1 MFWAPPD
8 RDGAGGMKG
17 QVPAREGAIRIAH
30 VITGLETGGA
40 QRSLLSLIQAMD
52 PAKFQSIVVSLK
64 PLDSMSQKFSEAGIE
79 IHHLGIRKDPVSL
92 LLGLARLCRIMEAYR
107 PHIMQ
112 GWMYHANVL
121 CTLAQVL
128 LPGKP
133 KVVWGIRHSL
143 HDLTKEKRTTRW
155 VIKLGARLSRKADRI
170 VYNAHSSAA
179 HHRALGYN
187 EDREL
192 VIPNGV
198 DCEQFKPS
206 EEARKWLRRE
216 VLGLEDNQFLVG
228 MVARF
233 HPMKGHDTFLKA
245 AGMLARQRKDV
256 KFVLVGKGM
265 DGSNQ
270 VLWSVIEANKVESL
284 VFLLGETQHIESILP
299 GLDCLCCSSH
309 WGESFPNAVA
319 EAMACGVPCVVT
331 DVGDSARIVGD
342 CGLVVPK
349 GNPEA
354 IAAALVKLLDL
365 DPREREGLG
374 RKARERSKSFSL
386 DGTKEM
392 FAMLYESL
400 VEAGRHALDSGSG
413 SQQERPNEV
422 PDASLPWLE

>member
-1 MFWAPPD
+1 
-8 RDGAGGMKG
+8 MKG

-40 QRSLLSLIQAMD
+40 QRSLLSLIQGMD

-64 PLDSMSQKFSEAGIE
+64 PPDSMSQKFSEAGIE
-79 IHHLGIRKDPVSL
+79 VHHLGIRKDPVSL

-143 HDLTKEKRTTRW
+143 HDLTKEKPTTRW

-216 VLGLEDNQFLVG
+216 VLGLEENQFLVG
-228 MVARF
+228 MLARF
-233 HPMKGHDTFLKA
+233 HPTKGPDIFLEA
-245 AGMLARQRKDV
+245 ASIVARQRADV
-256 KFVLVGKGM
+256 KFVMVGKGM
-265 DGSNQ
+265 DQRN
-270 VLWSVIEANKVESL
+270 EALKSL
-284 VFLLGETQHIESILP
+284 IQANGIQSSVFLLGERSDMERIVP
-299 GLDCLCCSSH
+299 GLDVLCSPSRS
-309 WGESFPNAVA
+309 ESFPNVVI

-354 IAAALVKLLDL
+354 IAAALVKVLDL
-365 DPREREGLG
+365 HPREREGLG

-386 DGTKEM
+386 DRTKEM

-400 VEAGRHALDSGSG
+400 VEAGRHALDSGSR

-422 PDASLPWLE
+422 PDVSLPWLE

>member
-64 PLDSMSQKFSEAGIE
+64 PPDSMSQKFSEAGIE
-79 IHHLGIRKDPVSL
+79 VHHLGIRKDPVSL
-92 LLGLARLCRIMEAYR
+92 LLGLARLCRIMETYR

-198 DCEQFKPS
+198 DCKRFKPS

-216 VLGLEDNQFLVG
+216 VLGLDENQYLVG

-233 HPMKGHDTFLKA
+233 HATKSPDIFLEA
-245 AGMLARQRKDV
+245 ASIVARQRADV
-256 KFVLVGKGM
+256 KFVMVGKGM
-265 DGSNQ
+265 DQRN
-270 VLWSVIEANKVESL
+270 EALKSL
-284 VFLLGETQHIESILP
+284 IQANGIQSSMFLLGERSDMERIVP
-299 GLDCLCCSSH
+299 GLDVLCSPSRS
-309 WGESFPNAVA
+309 ESFPNVVI

-354 IAAALVKLLDL
+354 IAAALVKVLDL
-365 DPREREGLG
+365 HPREREGLG

-386 DGTKEM
+386 DRTKEM

-422 PDASLPWLE
+422 PDVSLPWLE

>member
-1 MFWAPPD
+1 
-8 RDGAGGMKG
+8 MKG

-40 QRSLLSLIQAMD
+40 QRSLLSLIQGMD

-79 IHHLGIRKDPVSL
+79 VHHLGIRKDPVSL
-92 LLGLARLCRIMEAYR
+92 LLGLARLCRIMETYR
-107 PHIMQ
+107 PHILQ

-128 LPGKP
+128 LPQKP
-133 KVVWGIRHSL
+133 KVAWGIRHSL
-143 HDLTKEKRTTRW
+143 HDLTKEKPTTRW

-187 EDREL
+187 ADREL

-198 DCEQFKPS
+198 DCKRFKPS

-216 VLGLEDNQFLVG
+216 VLGLDENQYLVG

-233 HPMKGHDTFLKA
+233 HAKKGPDIFLEA
-245 AGMLARQRKDV
+245 ASIVARQKADV
-256 KFVLVGKGM
+256 KFVMVGKRM
-265 DGSNQ
+265 DQRN
-270 VLWSVIEANKVESL
+270 EALKSL
-284 VFLLGETQHIESILP
+284 IQANGIQSSMFLLGERSDMERIVP
-299 GLDCLCCSSH
+299 GLDVLCSPSRS
-309 WGESFPNAVA
+309 ESFPNVVI

-354 IAAALVKLLDL
+354 MAAALVKLLAL

-374 RKARERSKSFSL
+374 WKARERSKSFSL

-422 PDASLPWLE
+422 PDVSLPWLE